1 MEKIQAFKAFVKKTI
16 QEKADFYSVPANCA
30 TLNVATQLLP
40 TQLNDTLAIL
50 PNLTEEQ
57 WGELGKFYSIDQ
69 YDMERLTASDMAHYI
84 TQKYSEDYDLE
95 DDLDN
100 FLASQHD

>member
-1 MEKIQAFKAFVKKTI
+1 MEMIQAFKTFVTNSI
-16 QEKADFYSVPANCA
+16 QDKADFYSVPANCA
-30 TLNVATQLLP
+30 TLNVSTQLLP
-40 TQLNDTLAIL
+40 TKLNDALAIL

-57 WGELGKFYSIDQ
+57 WDELGKFYSIDQ

-84 TQKYSEDYDLE
+84 TQKFSADYDLE
-95 DDLDN
+95 DDLHD